1 MQSFFYEESSY
12 NFTYFT
18 STDYP
23 SKFWYDSEQ
32 KKLIFENGLRSKLR
46 WKSRMPLTYR
56 SKNKILLS
64 NLAIL
69 MPMKSRKSL
78 VIQEKM
84 EVYLVTQSNALKIV
98 CVFL

>member
-32 KKLIFENGLRSKLR
+32 KKVEF
-46 WKSRMPLTYR
+46 WKWFTFQAPLE
-56 SKNKILLS
+56 
-64 NLAIL
+64 
-69 MPMKSRKSL
+69 
-78 VIQEKM
+78 IQDANDLQVQE
-84 EVYLVTQSNALKIV
+84 
-98 CVFL
+98 